1 MSTQL
6 HLSKGS
12 DTRLPLVFIGCG
24 LGFLFVGAL
33 RLLLAPSL
41 LTQPYF
47 APAVVGWAHLWL
59 PGFLLTVSI
68 GAVYQLMPVLM
79 GNALAFGRTTPWV
92 HCILHTT
99 GVGILAW
106 SLSVGKY
113 LWAAAAGSAIV
124 AGAALFFA
132 VVVVTFKHARRRDP
146 AAWSLPLAAAWL
158 VATTAFGL
166 TLALNRQFSFLP
178 LSALDLLKA
187 HAHLGL
193 VGFFLTLL
201 QGVSFQLVPMF
212 TMSEVRK
219 IHWVW
224 TGLIMTQIGL
234 LILVPGL
241 AFHLAWIG
249 RLGALVISLGV
260 AFSAMELCTTFLIR
274 RRRTLEPGL
283 IGFAAGGGVI
293 LAATVI
299 ALAKSFG
306 SAGVNTPRASYFYGV
321 LIVIGGLTPIVLGM
335 LCKIIPFLVWMK
347 AYGPLVGKRKVPPAT
362 TLGNK
367 RLETTWAVLHLVAA
381 ATLLSAVALVI
392 PGLALA
398 GAAIFC
404 SSLII
409 FGINAAKIASHLH
422 VRPE

>member
-12 DTRLPLVFIGCG
+12 DTRIPLVFIGCG
-24 LGFLFVGAL
+24 LGFLSVAAL
-33 RLLLAPSL
+33 RLLLTPSL
-41 LTQPYF
+41 VTQPYF
-47 APAVVGWAHLWL
+47 APAAVGWAHLWL

-79 GNALAFGRTTPWV
+79 GNALEFGRLTPWV
-92 HCILHTT
+92 HCILHTA
-99 GVGILAW
+99 GVGVLAW

-113 LWAAAAGSAIV
+113 LWAAV
-124 AGAALFFA
+124 AGTGVVVGSALFFA
-132 VVVVTFKHARRRDP
+132 IVVVTFRHARRRDP

-158 VATTAFGL
+158 LATTAFGL

-178 LSALDLLKA
+178 LSAMDLLKT

-224 TGLIMTQIGL
+224 TGLIMTQFGL

-241 AFHLAWIG
+241 AFHFAWIS

-260 AFSAMELCTTFLIR
+260 VFSAMELCTVFLIR
-274 RRRTLEPGL
+274 RRRALEPGL
-283 IGFAAGGGVI
+283 AVFAFGGTVI
-293 LAATVI
+293 LGATVMG
-299 ALAKSFG
+299 LAKSF
-306 SAGVNTPRASYFYGV
+306 SDSGVNTPAGTYFYGV
-321 LIVIGGLTPIVLGM
+321 LIIIGGLTPIVLGM

-367 RLETTWAVLHLVAA
+367 RLETAWAVLHLVAA
-381 ATLLSAVALVI
+381 TALLGAIA
-392 PGLALA
+392 LALPWLA
-398 GAAIFC
+398 SVGAVLLCA
-404 SSLII
+404 SLMV
-409 FGINAAKIASHLH
+409 FGINAVRITSHLYVH
-422 VRPE
+422 HE